1 MFYHLFPWQSASA
14 KTQQTRMF
22 DVSIQTQDIRQN
34 LTLQTLAKDLVVEY
48 IEYVD
53 AILAYEDYKAET

>member
-1 MFYHLFPWQSASA
+1 MFYHLFPWQSASV

-34 LTLQTLAKDLVVEY
+34 LTLQTLTKGLVVEY
-48 IEYVD
+48 MEYVD
-53 AILAYEDYKAET
+53 AILAYGDYKAET